1 MKGIENKTIIEDLD
15 HLKEI
20 EIVVRVDKKN
30 TEEVV
35 KILGILSANKAGEAN
50 KDLRESTENTL
61 LSHIGVQTKV
71 VDNKRKIEE
80 RKVNIEEKV
89 KTHNQS
95 INITDSMN
103 KLI

>member
-20 EIVVRVDKKN
+20 EIVVRVNKKN

-35 KILGILSANKAGEAN
+35 KILGILSANKTGEAN
-50 KDLRESTENTL
+50 KGLRESTENTL
-61 LSHIGVQTKV
+61 LSHIGVQAKV

-89 KTHNQS
+89 KNHNQS